1 MIGRLLGA
9 ALVVA
14 TFCIYCPAA
23 AATTAA
29 GASAQVTWHRN
40 GLLTWNG
47 VEHRAIEPRTIH
59 QLNPLLPPGRIKVIV
74 SGSPGAREAWV
85 HYEQRDGGPVH
96 RVVLFSKVLR
106 APKTR
111 VVAEGIG
118 SSPLAEFE
126 AHGIAHMA
134 SMTRSVMDAMEM
146 VATGYTADS
155 AGGGGTTAIGRRAGY
170 GIVAVDPRIIPLGT
184 KLYIIGYGF
193 AVAGD
198 TGGAILGHR
207 IDLGFDSLHSALLF
221 GRRDVTVY
229 RIK

>member
-1 MIGRLLGA
+1 MIGRLSGA

-14 TFCIYCPAA
+14 ALCISYPAA
-23 AATTAA
+23 AATTA
-29 GASAQVTWHRN
+29 GAPVQVTWHRN
-40 GLLTWNG
+40 GLLTWDG
-47 VEHRAIEPRTIH
+47 VEHRSIKPRTIH
-59 QLNPLLPPGRIKVIV
+59 QLNPLLPPGHTKVIA
-74 SGSPGAREAWV
+74 SGSPGARETWV
-85 HYEQRDGGPVH
+85 RYEQRDGGPVH

-118 SSPLAEFE
+118 GSPLAEFE
-126 AHGIAHMA
+126 AHGIASMA

-155 AGGGGTTAIGRRAGY
+155 AGGGGMTAIGRRAGF
-170 GIVAVDPRIIPLGT
+170 GIVAVDPRIIPLGS

-198 TGGAILGHR
+198 TGGAIVGHR
-207 IDLGFDSLHSALLF
+207 IDLGFDSLRSALLF